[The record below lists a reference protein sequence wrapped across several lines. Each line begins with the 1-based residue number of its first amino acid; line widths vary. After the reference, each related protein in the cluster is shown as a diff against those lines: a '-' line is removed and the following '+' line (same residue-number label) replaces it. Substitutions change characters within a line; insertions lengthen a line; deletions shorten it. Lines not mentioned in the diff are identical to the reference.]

1 MKLQKGEQEG
11 SWGALFPRNDPL
23 CTSHEAHIL
32 LANMGN
38 VDWRPCL
45 NLWAVVEYICKYA
58 TKAPE
63 GSRSMSDTLK
73 AAVEEVCKYTKE
85 GEHVDLFRKAL
96 QKFYAKS
103 IGERDFGLFEAV
115 HLGLRLPT
123 VFPLMP
129 TISLNT
135 LGSRRMKTGAE
146 MEREGGGDE
155 AAVSWDSKIDK
166 FDKRLAMVRKQ
177 YQKAGEAKVAEMEA
191 QIRNVSL
198 YEFFW
203 KHYVKRDRVYA
214 ANQTWALM
222 VTPSMAAS
230 AAQMFCDRHEAY
242 ARMCV
247 VAFWRHM
254 PTLERYNL
262 MRESLVAVDCRRWG
276 GTVFAAPGLVAGFP
290 LRERVLGVQDLVG
303 VFEGPRR

>member
-1 MKLQKGEQEG
+1 MVMEKGEREG
-11 SWGALFPRNDPL
+11 QWHAKFPRNDRL
-23 CTSHEAHIL
+23 VCSYEAHVL

-129 TISLNT
+129 TISLNRFNA
-135 LGSRRMKTGAE
+135 LCGAGAN
-146 MEREGGGDE
+146 RIISTSL
-155 AAVSWDSKIDK
+155 AA
-166 FDKRLAMVRKQ
+166 
-177 YQKAGEAKVAEMEA
+177 
-191 QIRNVSL
+191 
-198 YEFFW
+198 
-203 KHYVKRDRVYA
+203 A
-214 ANQTWALM
+214 ACQ
-222 VTPSMAAS
+222 
-230 AAQMFCDRHEAY
+230 
-242 ARMCV
+242 
-247 VAFWRHM
+247 WR
-254 PTLERYNL
+254 TRIILKL
-262 MRESLVAVDCRRWG
+262 I
-276 GTVFAAPGLVAGFP
+276 
-290 LRERVLGVQDLVG
+290 
-303 VFEGPRR
+303 